1 MDKPFSVSFIV
12 PGNPFGKQRSRSTK
26 SGRHYTPQETV
37 NYEAK
42 VKLLAMQAM
51 QGRPPVD
58 IDVGLMFVAVF
69 PIPKSFTKAQRAA
82 ALADEIRPTKKPDL
96 SNIQKALEDG
106 MNGVVYKDD
115 CQITESG
122 GSMKIYGEVPCV
134 KVWVYDRLSF
144 YIKITRSIDGGL
156 HFELKRKPDVVDY
169 IIWCTARDSILN
181 PMPGLLN
188 AKVIG

>member
-1 MDKPFSVSFIV
+1 
-12 PGNPFGKQRSRSTK
+12 
-26 SGRHYTPQETV
+26 
-37 NYEAK
+37 
-42 VKLLAMQAM
+42 
-51 QGRPPVD
+51 
-58 IDVGLMFVAVF
+58 
-69 PIPKSFTKAQRAA
+69 
-82 ALADEIRPTKKPDL
+82 
-96 SNIQKALEDG
+96 